1 MLGGT
6 STEVRGHWIWSPSST
21 FPHQNR
27 PIYYWLLV
35 FHRQSTFIT
44 ENSRKRIMQTKCLSK
59 WNQWYWNWKRKLYN
73 VVIWLKI
80 TAVCVTMGASPEGD
94 TARFLPNKLW
104 FYCVPL
110 LGYGSY
116 SRVMDPLDDPE
127 FRLNLL
133 SNYDAQPNLG
143 NVLSPSI

>member
-1 MLGGT
+1 
-6 STEVRGHWIWSPSST
+6 
-21 FPHQNR
+21 
-27 PIYYWLLV
+27 
-35 FHRQSTFIT
+35 
-44 ENSRKRIMQTKCLSK
+44 
-59 WNQWYWNWKRKLYN
+59 
-73 VVIWLKI
+73 
-80 TAVCVTMGASPEGD
+80 MGASPEGD